1 MKKLANLIS
10 YLFHPMFMLTY
21 LTAYFLFTNN
31 YFSYFVSPV
40 KKLFLLAAVIIFS
53 VILPLLNMVLLK
65 KLGYIK
71 DMQARQA
78 NERFM
83 PYVSTITLY
92 LGLLYI
98 LHDLSLPYFF
108 KQIILVS
115 LMVMAIDFI
124 INFFTKISAHA
135 SGIGGCL
142 GVIYFY
148 QYIST
153 NGNITPICI
162 CLAMA
167 GLVGFA
173 RLYLNEHSPRQVY
186 AGFAV
191 GLLTS
196 LACLT
201 LLLFVNF
208 NL

>member
-1 MKKLANLIS
+1 
-10 YLFHPMFMLTY
+10 MFMLTY

-31 YFSYFVSPV
+31 YFAYFVTPK

-53 VILPLLNMVLLK
+53 IVLPLLNMVLLK

-71 DMQARQA
+71 NMQARQS

-92 LGLLYI
+92 AGLLYI
-98 LHDLSLPYFF
+98 LHDLPLPYFF

-115 LMVMAIDFI
+115 LLVMAADFV

-135 SGIGGCL
+135 SAIGGCL

-148 QYIST
+148 QFVST
-153 NGNITPICI
+153 AGNIVPVCVCFGI
-162 CLAMA
+162 A
-167 GLVGFA
+167 GLIGFA

-186 AGFAV
+186 GGFVV

-201 LLLFVNF
+201 LLLFVNL

>member
-21 LTAYFLFTNN
+21 LVAYFLFSNN
-31 YFSYFVSPV
+31 YFSYFVSPA

-53 VILPLLNMVLLK
+53 VVLPLLNMVLLK

-71 DMQARQA
+71 DMQARQSGD
-78 NERFM
+78 RFM

-92 LGLLYI
+92 VGLLYI
-98 LHDLSLPYFF
+98 LHDLALPYFF

-115 LMVMAIDFI
+115 ATVIAIDFV

-135 SGIGGCL
+135 SAIGGCL

-148 QYIST
+148 QFVST
-153 NGNITPICI
+153 AGNILPVCV
-162 CLAMA
+162 CLGIG
-167 GLVGFA
+167 GLVCFA

-186 AGFAV
+186 GGFAV

-201 LLLFVNF
+201 LFLFVNL

>member
-1 MKKLANLIS
+1 VKKLANLIS